1 MKRLLLIEAARE
13 FLVQCGLLPLPRR
26 PLWILGYHVLHLP
39 VWNSLMLCSKN
50 TLVVL
55 CVEMAMYGMAV
66 KLTGLK
72 VGPRFEPMV
81 SLLL

>member
-1 MKRLLLIEAARE
+1 MSSG
-13 FLVQCGLLPLPRR
+13 GLLQLPRHL
-26 PLWILGYHVLHLP
+26 LWMLGYHVLHLP
-39 VWNSLMLCSKN
+39 VWNSLMLCSKS

-55 CVEMAMYGMAV
+55 CVAMAMYGMAV
-66 KLTGLK
+66 KLTDLK